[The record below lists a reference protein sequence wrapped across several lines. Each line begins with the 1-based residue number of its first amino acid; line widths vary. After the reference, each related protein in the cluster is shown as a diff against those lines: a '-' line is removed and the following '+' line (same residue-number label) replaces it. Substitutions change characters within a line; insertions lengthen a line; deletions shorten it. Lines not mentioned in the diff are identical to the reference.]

1 MLPKLVRDNIP
12 EIIKNSGKQA
22 SLRTVKDKE
31 LEIFLIRKMVEE
43 VSEFEDTPTLE
54 EAADIYEVF
63 LAFLDNWNLE
73 FSEVKEAARIKRNKR
88 GSFQKGLILEEV
100 YTVEK

>member
-12 EIIKNSGKQA
+12 EIIKKSGKQI
-22 SLRTVKDKE
+22 SLREAKDRE

-43 VSEFEDTPTLE
+43 VSEFEDTPNLE

-63 LAFLDNWNLE
+63 LAFLDNWNLD
-73 FSEVKEAARIKRNKR
+73 FSEVKEAARLKRSKR
-88 GSFQKGLILEEV
+88 GSFQKGLILEEIHRN
-100 YTVEK
+100 EA